1 MKALSIQEFIDL
13 RNQSRNRYGV
23 ELHLHD
29 QCSSQYLSTD
39 GKTIEKEYLRQY
51 RIILV
56 CGLRSKIF
64 RQVGQIISSHTAVW
78 GLIFGQADGIIFKQG
93 ARHELCGVAL
103 IFLTGFLDD
112 KNLSALISD
121 DRTGVLIIPKGI

>member
-13 RNQSRNRYGV
+13 RDQSRDHYGV
-23 ELHLHD
+23 ALHLHD

-39 GKTIEKEYLRQY
+39 G
-51 RIILV
+51 
-56 CGLRSKIF
+56 
-64 RQVGQIISSHTAVW
+64 QII
-78 GLIFGQADGIIFKQG
+78 DN
-93 ARHELCGVAL
+93 
-103 IFLTGFLDD
+103 

>member
-39 GKTIEKEYLRQY
+39 GKTIEKEYL
-51 RIILV
+51 
-56 CGLRSKIF
+56 
-64 RQVGQIISSHTAVW
+64 
-78 GLIFGQADGIIFKQG
+78 
-93 ARHELCGVAL
+93 

-121 DRTGVLIIPKGI
+121 DRTGVLIIPKGYEIHFNQRYNQRRTRTNR

>member
-39 GKTIEKEYLRQY
+39 G
-51 RIILV
+51 
-56 CGLRSKIF
+56 
-64 RQVGQIISSHTAVW
+64 QIIDKDYLT
-78 GLIFGQADGIIFKQG
+78 
-93 ARHELCGVAL
+93 
-103 IFLTGFLDD
+103 FLTGFLDN

>member
-13 RNQSRNRYGV
+13 RDQSHDHYGV
-23 ELHLHD
+23 ALHLHD

-39 GKTIEKEYLRQY
+39 G
-51 RIILV
+51 
-56 CGLRSKIF
+56 
-64 RQVGQIISSHTAVW
+64 QIIDKDYLT
-78 GLIFGQADGIIFKQG
+78 
-93 ARHELCGVAL
+93 
-103 IFLTGFLDD
+103 FLTGFLDN

>member
-13 RNQSRNRYGV
+13 RDQSRDHYGV
-23 ELHLHD
+23 VLHLHD

-39 GKTIEKEYLRQY
+39 G
-51 RIILV
+51 
-56 CGLRSKIF
+56 
-64 RQVGQIISSHTAVW
+64 QIIDKDYFT
-78 GLIFGQADGIIFKQG
+78 
-93 ARHELCGVAL
+93 
-103 IFLTGFLDD
+103 FLTGFLDN

>member
-1 MKALSIQEFIDL
+1 MVLYDINSAEGVTGKKMKALSIQEFVEL
-13 RNQSRNRYGV
+13 RNQSRDRFGV

-39 GKTIEKEYLRQY
+39 GKTIEKEY
-51 RIILV
+51 
-56 CGLRSKIF
+56 
-64 RQVGQIISSHTAVW
+64 
-78 GLIFGQADGIIFKQG
+78 
-93 ARHELCGVAL
+93 L

>member
-13 RNQSRNRYGV
+13 RKQSRDRYGI

-39 GKTIEKEYLRQY
+39 GQTIDKEY
-51 RIILV
+51 
-56 CGLRSKIF
+56 
-64 RQVGQIISSHTAVW
+64 
-78 GLIFGQADGIIFKQG
+78 
-93 ARHELCGVAL
+93 L

-121 DRTGVLIIPKGI
+121 DRTGVLIKPKGI

>member
-23 ELHLHD
+23 EFHLHD

-39 GKTIEKEYLRQY
+39 G
-51 RIILV
+51 
-56 CGLRSKIF
+56 
-64 RQVGQIISSHTAVW
+64 QIIDKDYLT
-78 GLIFGQADGIIFKQG
+78 
-93 ARHELCGVAL
+93 
-103 IFLTGFLDD
+103 FLTGFLDN

>member
-13 RNQSRNRYGV
+13 RDQSRDHYGV
-23 ELHLHD
+23 VLHLHD

-39 GKTIEKEYLRQY
+39 G
-51 RIILV
+51 
-56 CGLRSKIF
+56 
-64 RQVGQIISSHTAVW
+64 QIIDKDYLT
-78 GLIFGQADGIIFKQG
+78 
-93 ARHELCGVAL
+93 
-103 IFLTGFLDD
+103 FLTGFLDN

>member
-1 MKALSIQEFIDL
+1 MMKALSIQEFIDL

-39 GKTIEKEYLRQY
+39 G
-51 RIILV
+51 
-56 CGLRSKIF
+56 
-64 RQVGQIISSHTAVW
+64 QIIDKDYLT
-78 GLIFGQADGIIFKQG
+78 
-93 ARHELCGVAL
+93 
-103 IFLTGFLDD
+103 FLTGFLDN

>member
-13 RNQSRNRYGV
+13 RGQSRDHYGV
-23 ELHLHD
+23 ALHLHD

-39 GKTIEKEYLRQY
+39 G
-51 RIILV
+51 
-56 CGLRSKIF
+56 
-64 RQVGQIISSHTAVW
+64 QIIDKDYLT
-78 GLIFGQADGIIFKQG
+78 
-93 ARHELCGVAL
+93 
-103 IFLTGFLDD
+103 FLTGFLDN

>member
-13 RNQSRNRYGV
+13 RDQSRDRYGV
-23 ELHLHD
+23 ALHLHD

-39 GKTIEKEYLRQY
+39 G
-51 RIILV
+51 
-56 CGLRSKIF
+56 
-64 RQVGQIISSHTAVW
+64 QII
-78 GLIFGQADGIIFKQG
+78 DN
-93 ARHELCGVAL
+93 
-103 IFLTGFLDD
+103 